1 VTVQELSTAMS
12 LQFPKGIRALISE
25 VAQAQS
31 IPCMDILSSAG
42 HDARYLHTVC
52 DSGMILIPCA
62 GGISHNQA
70 ESATESDMA
79 HGARVLVE
87 TLLQLAN

>member
-1 VTVQELSTAMS
+1 
-12 LQFPKGIRALISE
+12 
-25 VAQAQS
+25 
-31 IPCMDILSSAG
+31 
-42 HDARYLHTVC
+42 VC